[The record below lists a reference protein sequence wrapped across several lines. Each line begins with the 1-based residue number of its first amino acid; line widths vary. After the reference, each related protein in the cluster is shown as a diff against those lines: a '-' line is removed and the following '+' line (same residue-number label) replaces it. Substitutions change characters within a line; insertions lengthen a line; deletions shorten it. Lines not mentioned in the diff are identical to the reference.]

1 MKKPVFIS
9 ISLCF
14 VFSLFIFQSPVLG
27 QPPPTL
33 QDGMNQYNADNYEEA
48 IEIFQK
54 IRAADPGSSQA
65 AFFLGLTYK
74 QINDFQHALQPLQD
88 AATIKPPIKEA
99 VVELIDVLYRLDR
112 MEEARKWIDVAEKNN
127 IFPAKTAFLKGM
139 VLAKEGKHAQAID
152 AFEKS
157 KKLDPSYAQSADLQ
171 IGLSYLGDRKFEK
184 AKERFQ
190 AAVTLDPL
198 SDLASFARRYQDI
211 VEQRSYLERPLRVT
225 IGIMG
230 QIDTNM
236 LTEPNP
242 NTGYP
247 GSVYSSEEKSL
258 AMMNT
263 FRLDYV
269 PTFSGPWLF
278 NASYALAN
286 SIHEKNATTHDV
298 LANTLSVAPGYN
310 FGRFAVNI
318 AANYTH
324 VMKTDSSYKNY
335 SETFS
340 IGPMFR
346 MLLAQNQ
353 ILEFYAG
360 YAKKSFFN
368 KPLTPE
374 ENQSSFGFDSYVSWM
389 WLFEN
394 GSIVNFKYGY
404 NVETADGSYWD
415 YGGHRFTA
423 NLIYPVWKAVKLQ
436 LGGEAYVQDYR
447 NERATL
453 EGIMM
458 KRRDRTYTGMA
469 GLIWDVHRNVSL
481 MAQYNYTRDDS
492 NIGVYDFNREIYS
505 AGMELKF

>member
-1 MKKPVFIS
+1 
-9 ISLCF
+9 
-14 VFSLFIFQSPVLG
+14 
-27 QPPPTL
+27 
-33 QDGMNQYNADNYEEA
+33 
-48 IEIFQK
+48 
-54 IRAADPGSSQA
+54 
-65 AFFLGLTYK
+65 
-74 QINDFQHALQPLQD
+74 
-88 AATIKPPIKEA
+88 
-99 VVELIDVLYRLDR
+99 
-112 MEEARKWIDVAEKNN
+112 MEEAKKWIDVAEKNN

-139 VLAKEGKHAQAID
+139 VLQKEGKHAQAID

-157 KKLDPSYAQSADLQ
+157 KKLDKSYTQSADLQ

-190 AAVTLDPL
+190 AAVTQDPL

-211 VEQRSYLERPLRVT
+211 VEQRSYLERPLRIT

-230 QIDTNM
+230 QYDTNM

-247 GSVYSSEEKSL
+247 GSIYSSDEKSV

-286 SIHEKNATTHDV
+286 NIHDKNATTHDV
-298 LANTLSVAPGYN
+298 LANTFSIAPGYN
-310 FGRFAVNI
+310 FGRFAVNL

-324 VMKTDSSYKNY
+324 VMKTNTGYKNY

-340 IGPMFR
+340 VGPMFR
-346 MLLAQNQ
+346 ILLAQNH

-360 YAKKSFFN
+360 YAKKSFYD

-374 ENQSSFGFDSYVSWM
+374 ENQSSFGYDTYLSWM

-404 NVETADGSYWD
+404 NVETADGSYWN
-415 YGGHRFTA
+415 YGGHRFTV
-423 NLIYPVWKAVKLQ
+423 NLIYPLWKAVKLQ
-436 LGGEAYVQDYR
+436 LGGEAYIQDYR

-453 EGIMM
+453 EGTMV

-492 NIGVYDFNREIYS
+492 NIGVYDFNRDIYS
-505 AGMELKF
+505 AGVELKF

>member
-1 MKKPVFIS
+1 MKKPVLIS
-9 ISLCF
+9 IALCF
-14 VFSLFIFQSPVLG
+14 VFSLFIFQSSVLG
-27 QPPPTL
+27 QATPTL

-54 IRAADPGSSQA
+54 IRAKDPGSSQA

-74 QINDFQHALQPLQD
+74 QINDFQKALQPLQD
-88 AATIKPPIKEA
+88 AATFKPPVKEA
-99 VVELIDVLYRLDR
+99 VVELIDVLYRLD
-112 MEEARKWIDVAEKNN
+112 MIEEAKKWIDVAEKNN

-139 VLAKEGKHAQAID
+139 VLSKEGKHAQAID

-157 KKLDPSYAQSADLQ
+157 KNLDKSYTQSADLQ
-171 IGLSYLGDRKFEK
+171 IGLSYLGDRKFGK

-190 AAVTLDPL
+190 AAVTQDPL

-230 QIDTNM
+230 QYDTNM
-236 LTEPNP
+236 LTEPNA
-242 NTGYP
+242 NTGLP
-247 GSVYSSEEKSL
+247 DDFFSKDEKSL

-263 FRLDYV
+263 VRLDYV

-278 NASYALAN
+278 NASVASAN
-286 SIHEKNATTHDV
+286 NIHEKNATTHDV
-298 LANTLSVAPGYN
+298 WANTLSVAPGYN
-310 FGRFAVNI
+310 FGRFAVNL

-324 VMKTDSSYKNY
+324 VLKTNTSYKNY

-346 MLLAQNQ
+346 ILLAQNH
-353 ILEFYAG
+353 ILEIYGG
-360 YAKKSFFN
+360 YAKKSFFD
-368 KPLTPE
+368 KPLVPE
-374 ENQSSFGFDSYVSWM
+374 ENQSSFGFDSYASWM

-404 NVETADGSYWD
+404 NMETADGSNWD

-423 NLIYPVWKAVKLQ
+423 NLIYPVWKTVKLQ
-436 LGGEAYVQDYR
+436 LGGEAYIQDYR
-447 NERATL
+447 NEHNTFKY
-453 EGIMM
+453 

-469 GLIWDVHRNVSL
+469 GLIWDVHRHVSL